1 MLKIPYF
8 LPWINKNDEKEVI
21 KSMRQR
27 WLTNGPYL
35 EQFEKNFSSFIG
47 TKFSSGVNSATSALH
62 LCLRALGIN
71 QNDEVILP
79 TFTFVATANVAD
91 FCGAKPV
98 FCDINR
104 ETFNI
109 KPEEIK
115 KKITKKTKA
124 IIIVH
129 YGGQA
134 CDLKEILEISKSHNI
149 PIIEDCAHSLGS
161 EYKNKKCG
169 NFGIASCFSFYPTK
183 VITTGEGGM
192 ISTNNSKLSHK
203 VNLLRS
209 HALNKL
215 PPERE
220 KQGAWKYD
228 VVDLG
233 YNYRL
238 DEIHAALGSS
248 QLNRIS
254 TINKKRLSIAKQYN
268 QKLKNLKGI
277 KIPKVKE
284 DRNHI
289 YHLYTIKIENDFHL
303 TRDLLFQKLFKKGIG
318 TSVQYIPLH
327 DMKYYK
333 KKYKKIGSF
342 PNADYIK
349 DKILCLPIYPNMS
362 LNQVNYVIE
371 QIKNS

>member
-8 LPWINKNDEKEVI
+8 LPWISKNDEKAVI
-21 KSMRQR
+21 KSMQQR

-35 EQFEKNFSSFIG
+35 EKFEKNFSSFIG

-62 LCLRALGIN
+62 LSLRALGIN
-71 QNDEVILP
+71 QNDEVIVP

-91 FCGAKPV
+91 FCGAKPI
-98 FCDINR
+98 FCDIDP

-134 CDLKEILEISKSHNI
+134 CDMKEIIKISKLHNI

-169 NFGIASCFSFYPTK
+169 SFGIASCFSFYPTK

-209 HALNKL
+209 HALNRL

-220 KQGAWKYD
+220 KLGTWKYD

-238 DEIHAALGSS
+238 DEIHAALGLS

-254 TINKKRLSIAKQYN
+254 TINNKRLRIAKQYN
-268 QKLKNLKGI
+268 KKLKNLKGI

-327 DMKYYK
+327 DMTYYK
-333 KKYKKIGSF
+333 KKYKKMGSF
-342 PNADYIK
+342 PNADDVK
-349 DKILCLPIYPNMS
+349 DKVLCLPIYPNMS
-362 LNQVNYVIE
+362 LNQTNYVIE